1 MKGSFMSKQLQ
12 FIFNPSEL
20 GAGTRGASLG
30 PEAVR
35 CAAREQQS
43 TLFADH
49 PVLTLA
55 HRNDLL
61 DRPTPYAYAKRIDG
75 VLQVFETVKNHVKET
90 IDSGKFPLIIAGDHG
105 SAGGTMAGLKLAF
118 PGKRLGVLWIDAHA
132 DIHSPYTTPSG
143 NIHGMPIATA
153 LGIDQ
158 SDLQKNNLDLT
169 TMQYW
174 NQLKSHSLKPAD
186 LIYIGVRDVEQE
198 EIHAMQQLNLRNYT
212 VKELRERGMNLCLQ
226 EIKEK
231 LSNCD
236 IVYVSFDVDSMDP
249 SETSFGTGTPV
260 PNGLSFAEANEIL
273 CQMAQMKQLVCLE
286 MVEINPCLDNEKNKM
301 AEQTFTLLDSVVKS
315 LKESWNN

>member
-1 MKGSFMSKQLQ
+1 MKESFMSKQLQ

-35 CAAREQQS
+35 CAARENQS
-43 TLFADH
+43 TLFSEH
-49 PVLTLA
+49 SVLTLA
-55 HRNDLL
+55 HHNDLL
-61 DRPTPYAYAKRIDG
+61 DRPTTFPFAKRIDG
-75 VLQVFETVKNHVKET
+75 VVQVFETVKNQVKET
-90 IDSGKFPLIIAGDHG
+90 IDTGKFPLIIAGDHS
-105 SAGGTMAGLKLAF
+105 SAGGTMAGLKMTY

-169 TMQYW
+169 TMQFW
-174 NQLKSHSLKPAD
+174 NQLKSHSLKPSD

-231 LSNCD
+231 FASCD

-249 SETSFGTGTPV
+249 NETSFGTGTPV

-273 CQMAQMKQLVCLE
+273 EQMCALPHLACLE

-301 AEQTFTLLDSVVKS
+301 AEQTFRLLNAVVKS

>member
-1 MKGSFMSKQLQ
+1 MNRQLQ

-30 PEAVR
+30 PEAIR
-35 CAAREQQS
+35 SAARAEKS
-43 TLFADH
+43 TLFSEY
-49 PVLTLA
+49 PVYILPN
-55 HRNDLL
+55 RNDLL
-61 DRPTPYAYAKRIDG
+61 DRPTNYPFAKRIDG
-75 VLQVFETVKNHVKET
+75 VLQIFEGIKQQVKDAV
-90 IDSGKFPLIIAGDHG
+90 DSGLFPFIIAGDHS
-105 SAGGTMAGLKLAF
+105 SAGGTMAGLKAAY

-174 NQLKSHSLKPAD
+174 NQLKSHALKPSD
-186 LIYIGVRDVEQE
+186 LIYIGVRDVEEE
-198 EIHAMQQLNLRNYT
+198 EIHAMKQLNLRNYT
-212 VKELRERGMNLCLQ
+212 IKELRERGLSLCID

-231 LSNCD
+231 FQSCD

-249 SETSFGTGTPV
+249 SETSYGTGTPV
-260 PNGLSFAEANEIL
+260 PNGLSFEEAKSIL
-273 CQMAQMKQLVCLE
+273 QHMATLPNLACME

-301 AEQTFTLLDSVVKS
+301 AEKSFELIKALVKS
-315 LKESWNN
+315 LK

>member
-1 MKGSFMSKQLQ
+1 
-12 FIFNPSEL
+12 
-20 GAGTRGASLG
+20 
-30 PEAVR
+30 
-35 CAAREQQS
+35 
-43 TLFADH
+43 
-49 PVLTLA
+49 
-55 HRNDLL
+55 
-61 DRPTPYAYAKRIDG
+61 
-75 VLQVFETVKNHVKET
+75 
-90 IDSGKFPLIIAGDHG
+90 
-105 SAGGTMAGLKLAF
+105 LAF

-212 VKELRERGMNLCLQ
+212 VKELRERGLPHCLQ

-249 SETSFGTGTPV
+249 SETSYGTGTPV

-273 CQMAQMKQLVCLE
+273 CQMSQMKQLACLE